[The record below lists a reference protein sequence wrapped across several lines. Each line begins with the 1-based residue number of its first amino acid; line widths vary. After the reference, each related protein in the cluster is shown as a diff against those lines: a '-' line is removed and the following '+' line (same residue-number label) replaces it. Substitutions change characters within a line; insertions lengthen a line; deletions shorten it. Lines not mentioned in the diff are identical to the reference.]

1 MKLWEPQPNE
11 SSVAYQAFA
20 MYRDF
25 GPERSIDSVSRK
37 LSKSIP
43 LLKRWSS
50 KWAWV
55 ERAMAFDT
63 YLDSVRLAARE
74 QTAAK
79 EARKIMSADEVLQG
93 LTRIA
98 DADIADVFEADGSFD
113 LVGAKAR
120 GTSKLIKSLKFDKDT
135 GQVVTVELH
144 NAHGG
149 FQDMGKHHKLFTDK
163 VEHSGEV
170 AVVADPAE
178 RAARASEL
186 LNRGRLRLVEKAG

>member
-1 MKLWEPQPNE
+1 MKLWEPQSGE

-20 MYRDF
+20 IYRDF
-25 GPERSIDSVSRK
+25 GPDRSIDSVSRK

-74 QTAAK
+74 KSAVK
-79 EARKIMSADEVLQG
+79 EASKIMSADEVLQG
-93 LTRIA
+93 LSRIA
-98 DADIADVFEADGSFD
+98 EADIAEVFEADGSFN
-113 LVGAKAR
+113 LAEAKAR
-120 GTSKLIKSLKFDKDT
+120 GASKLIKSLKFDKDS
-135 GQVVTVELH
+135 GHVVSVELH

-149 FQDMGKHHKLFTDK
+149 YQDMGKHHKLFTEK

-170 AVVADPAE
+170 ATVTAPAE
-178 RAARASEL
+178 RAAKTVDMLAEWRARKL
-186 LNRGRLRLVEKAG
+186 AKAS